1 MTDDPV
7 LSIVSRLDALI
18 EELDQLTF
26 DRLRE
31 ASAQRAGRPAEDK
44 VLTRARRS
52 MERASH
58 LLKGDSSA
66 DVAD

>member
-1 MTDDPV
+1 MTDDAV
-7 LSIVSRLDALI
+7 QSIATRLDALI

-31 ASAQRAGRPAEDK
+31 ASAQRTGRPPEDK
-44 VLTRARRS
+44 LLTRARRS

-58 LLKGDSSA
+58 LLKGDSMGDA
-66 DVAD
+66 DD